1 MVVSRV
7 LDRGMI
13 HRQGVNGAP
22 TPPLPFH
29 SFSIPPF
36 FLNFTLSL
44 PFYSFSSRRHS
55 SRTSI
60 TIAGILRV
68 GDEIEEV
75 NGNRLENE
83 SIASIQAL
91 LVCARLPSFSPSSFT
106 SSFPYT
112 SHPPIPFLPS
122 RGIVKDRCPSSSFR
136 PPDTNTNKPR
146 HLHYLFFIHFLP
158 FFSFH
163 FPLFFLFILLPPSH
177 SQRYVKALFSY
188 DPSQDSFIPSTEA
201 GLPFSVGDILKV
213 GRIGGW
219 KGAGGLVSE

>member
-106 SSFPYT
+106 SPFPYT

-146 HLHYLFFIHFLP
+146 HLHYLFFIHFLST
-158 FFSFH
+158 FY
-163 FPLFFLFILLPPSH
+163 LFFLFTFHFFFSSFFCHLHTRRGTSRRCSLTTLPKTPS
-177 SQRYVKALFSY
+177 SPALRPAS
-188 DPSQDSFIPSTEA
+188 PSAWETSS
-201 GLPFSVGDILKV
+201 
-213 GRIGGW
+213 RW
-219 KGAGGLVSE
+219 RGLVGGRELVG